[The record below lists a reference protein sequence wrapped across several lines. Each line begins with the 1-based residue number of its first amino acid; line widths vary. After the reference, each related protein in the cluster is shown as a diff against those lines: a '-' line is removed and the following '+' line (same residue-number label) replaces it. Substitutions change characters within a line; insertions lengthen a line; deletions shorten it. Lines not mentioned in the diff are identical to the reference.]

1 MHPFMIYL
9 IEANIAL
16 SLFFILYRLLLKSDT
31 FLQLR
36 RFYFLSVILFS
47 LLYPLMTVPLPHS
60 ISAFFT
66 QESVEAV
73 SAVYIGEPVMEIIT
87 VEESVPTREIN
98 MIRIGVVI
106 YFSITLLFIVR
117 FLIQLISI
125 LRVRLKSKPAE
136 IFGTEVYRLKDDIT
150 PFSFFNLIFIHTD
163 KHSDAE
169 LTQILLHEQTHVR
182 QLHSVDILLIESL
195 TLLFWWNPFVWL
207 MKREMAM
214 NLEYLADQGVLM
226 CGVNSREY
234 QYHLLRLTYQETA
247 VPIVNNFNVSQL
259 KQRIMMMNQSKSPA
273 YKVGRYLLVLP
284 LVVLFLT
291 ANSIYAAQREPAD
304 DETKMLNPAVA
315 ELRQEQLSVDN
326 MLTPELMQAELED
339 QSLQQPPPE
348 KKEEEI
354 FVIVENQ
361 PEFPGGMGALMKL
374 IGDSIRYPVEAQQK
388 GIQGRVICNFVVM
401 KDGSISDLQIVR
413 GVDPLLDAEALRV
426 LGLMPDWKP
435 GTQRGQA
442 VNVRFTLPV
451 VFSLQGEKP
460 EGQKTA
466 VTDEVFVVVEDQPQF
481 PGGNVAMMKFIS
493 DNIVYPKEA
502 HANGIQGRVIS
513 SFVVMKDGSISDLQ
527 VVRGVD
533 PLLDAEALRV
543 LGLMPDWKPGKQR
556 GQAVNVR
563 FTLPVVFRLSG
574 NESKVIVD
582 DLSVKE
588 SVLSVEAQLL
598 PNYVYPGGEDA
609 FFRFISER
617 IKYPVEAQEKGL
629 QGLVNARY
637 KIDEKGNVVD
647 VAIEKGVGET
657 IDREVLRVIGMMPRW
672 VKSQNYQVSGKVI
685 GSEAQ
690 PLHGA
695 AVILKGTNTGVVSD
709 VNGNFQLEVPDS
721 ENHLVISFV
730 GYKTVEVPLSG
741 LKSKNATLVRKLP
754 VMFRLQGVDE
764 EQPNKEEIPGNAVV
778 VVGYAVK

>member
-513 SFVVMKDGSISDLQ
+513 SFVVMKDGSINDLQ
-527 VVRGVD
+527 IVRGVD

-556 GQAVNVR
+556 GETVNVR
-563 FTLPVVFRLSG
+563 FTIPIVFNLNNTPPTDEERKAFQERIKNMEPALF
-574 NESKVIVD
+574 
-582 DLSVKE
+582 
-588 SVLSVEAQLL
+588 
-598 PNYVYPGGEDA
+598 PGGEEA
-609 FFRFISER
+609 YMKFLANN
-617 IKYPVEAQEKGL
+617 IKYPVIAQENGI
-629 QGLVNARY
+629 QGLVEAVY
-637 KIDEKGNVVD
+637 TVDAKGKVSFVR
-647 VAIEKGVGET
+647 IEKGV
-657 IDREVLRVIGMMPRW
+657 DPSLDNEVKRVIELMPDW
-672 VKSQNYQVSGKVI
+672 IPAPPKSNGEAVSMTRSI
-685 GSEAQ
+685 
-690 PLHGA
+690 P
-695 AVILKGTNTGVVSD
+695 
-709 VNGNFQLEVPDS
+709 
-721 ENHLVISFV
+721 FV
-730 GYKTVEVPLSG
+730 
-741 LKSKNATLVRKLP
+741 
-754 VMFRLQGVDE
+754 FRLQGEGMDE
-764 EQPNKEEIPGNAVV
+764 TSAVPAPDNAII
-778 VVGYAVK
+778 VVGYSVKKLRM

>member
-1 MHPFMIYL
+1 
-9 IEANIAL
+9 
-16 SLFFILYRLLLKSDT
+16 
-31 FLQLR
+31 
-36 RFYFLSVILFS
+36 
-47 LLYPLMTVPLPHS
+47 
-60 ISAFFT
+60 
-66 QESVEAV
+66 
-73 SAVYIGEPVMEIIT
+73 
-87 VEESVPTREIN
+87 

-426 LGLMPDWKP
+426 LK
-435 GTQRGQA
+435 
-442 VNVRFTLPV
+442 
-451 VFSLQGEKP
+451 
-460 EGQKTA
+460 
-466 VTDEVFVVVEDQPQF
+466 
-481 PGGNVAMMKFIS
+481 
-493 DNIVYPKEA
+493 
-502 HANGIQGRVIS
+502 
-513 SFVVMKDGSISDLQ
+513 
-527 VVRGVD
+527 
-533 PLLDAEALRV
+533 
-543 LGLMPDWKPGKQR
+543 LMPDWKPGKQR

>member
-361 PEFPGGMGALMKL
+361 PEFPGGVGALMKL

-401 KDGSISDLQIVR
+401 KDGSISDLQ
-413 GVDPLLDAEALRV
+413 
-426 LGLMPDWKP
+426 
-435 GTQRGQA
+435 
-442 VNVRFTLPV
+442 
-451 VFSLQGEKP
+451 
-460 EGQKTA
+460 
-466 VTDEVFVVVEDQPQF
+466 
-481 PGGNVAMMKFIS
+481 
-493 DNIVYPKEA
+493 
-502 HANGIQGRVIS
+502 
-513 SFVVMKDGSISDLQ
+513 

-543 LGLMPDWKPGKQR
+543 LKLMPDWKPGKQR

>member
-1 MHPFMIYL
+1 MHPFIIYL

-66 QESVEAV
+66 PESVEAV
-73 SAVYIGEPVMEIIT
+73 SAVYIGEPVMEVIT

-98 MIRIGVVI
+98 LTNVGVVI

-117 FLIQLISI
+117 FLVQLISI
-125 LRVRLKSKPAE
+125 LRVRLKSTPAV
-136 IFGTEVYRLKDDIT
+136 ISGTAVYRLKDDIT

-182 QLHSVDILLIESL
+182 QLHSIDILLIESL

-214 NLEYLADQGVLM
+214 NLEYLADQGVLTH
-226 CGVNSREY
+226 GVNSREY

-259 KQRIMMMNQSKSPA
+259 KQRIMMMNQSKSPL

-284 LVVLFLT
+284 LVLLFLM

-304 DETKMLNPAVA
+304 AATSMLDPAVA
-315 ELRQEQLSVDN
+315 QPRQEQLSTEN
-326 MLTPELMQAELED
+326 RITPELIQSELED

-361 PEFPGGMGALMKL
+361 PEFPGGMGALMKF
-374 IGDSIRYPVEAQQK
+374 ISDTIRYPVEAQQK

-401 KDGSISDLQIVR
+401 KDGSISDLQ
-413 GVDPLLDAEALRV
+413 
-426 LGLMPDWKP
+426 
-435 GTQRGQA
+435 
-442 VNVRFTLPV
+442 
-451 VFSLQGEKP
+451 
-460 EGQKTA
+460 
-466 VTDEVFVVVEDQPQF
+466 
-481 PGGNVAMMKFIS
+481 
-493 DNIVYPKEA
+493 
-502 HANGIQGRVIS
+502 
-513 SFVVMKDGSISDLQ
+513 

-543 LGLMPDWKPGKQR
+543 LKLMPDWKPGKQR

-563 FTLPVVFRLSG
+563 FILPVVFRLSG

>member
-1 MHPFMIYL
+1 M
-9 IEANIAL
+9 
-16 SLFFILYRLLLKSDT
+16 
-31 FLQLR
+31 
-36 RFYFLSVILFS
+36 
-47 LLYPLMTVPLPHS
+47 
-60 ISAFFT
+60 
-66 QESVEAV
+66 
-73 SAVYIGEPVMEIIT
+73 
-87 VEESVPTREIN
+87 
-98 MIRIGVVI
+98 
-106 YFSITLLFIVR
+106 
-117 FLIQLISI
+117 
-125 LRVRLKSKPAE
+125 
-136 IFGTEVYRLKDDIT
+136 YRLKDDIT

-426 LGLMPDWKP
+426 LK
-435 GTQRGQA
+435 
-442 VNVRFTLPV
+442 
-451 VFSLQGEKP
+451 
-460 EGQKTA
+460 
-466 VTDEVFVVVEDQPQF
+466 
-481 PGGNVAMMKFIS
+481 
-493 DNIVYPKEA
+493 
-502 HANGIQGRVIS
+502 
-513 SFVVMKDGSISDLQ
+513 
-527 VVRGVD
+527 
-533 PLLDAEALRV
+533 
-543 LGLMPDWKPGKQR
+543 LMPDWKPGKQR

>member
-1 MHPFMIYL
+1 MHPFIIYL

-66 QESVEAV
+66 PESVEAV
-73 SAVYIGEPVMEIIT
+73 SAVYIGEPVMEVIT

-117 FLIQLISI
+117 FLVQLISI
-125 LRVRLKSKPAE
+125 LRVRLKSTPAV
-136 IFGTEVYRLKDDIT
+136 ISGTAVYRLKDDIT

-182 QLHSVDILLIESL
+182 QLHSIDILLIESL

-214 NLEYLADQGVLM
+214 NLEYLADQGVLT

-259 KQRIMMMNQSKSPA
+259 KQRIMMMNQSKSPL
-273 YKVGRYLLVLP
+273 YKVGRYLLALP
-284 LVVLFLT
+284 LVLLFLT

-304 DETKMLNPAVA
+304 AATSMLDPAVA
-315 ELRQEQLSVDN
+315 QPRQEQLSTEN
-326 MLTPELMQAELED
+326 RITPELIQSELED

-361 PEFPGGMGALMKL
+361 PEFPGGMGALMKF
-374 IGDSIRYPVEAQQK
+374 ISDTIRYPVEAQQK

-401 KDGSISDLQIVR
+401 KDGSISDLQ
-413 GVDPLLDAEALRV
+413 
-426 LGLMPDWKP
+426 
-435 GTQRGQA
+435 
-442 VNVRFTLPV
+442 
-451 VFSLQGEKP
+451 
-460 EGQKTA
+460 
-466 VTDEVFVVVEDQPQF
+466 
-481 PGGNVAMMKFIS
+481 
-493 DNIVYPKEA
+493 
-502 HANGIQGRVIS
+502 
-513 SFVVMKDGSISDLQ
+513 

-543 LGLMPDWKPGKQR
+543 LKLMPDWKPGKQR

>member
-435 GTQRGQA
+435 G
-442 VNVRFTLPV
+442 
-451 VFSLQGEKP
+451 
-460 EGQKTA
+460 
-466 VTDEVFVVVEDQPQF
+466 
-481 PGGNVAMMKFIS
+481 
-493 DNIVYPKEA
+493 
-502 HANGIQGRVIS
+502 
-513 SFVVMKDGSISDLQ
+513 
-527 VVRGVD
+527 
-533 PLLDAEALRV
+533 
-543 LGLMPDWKPGKQR
+543 KQR

>member
-1 MHPFMIYL
+1 MIYL

-16 SLFFILYRLLLKSDT
+16 SLFFILYRLLLKRDT

-36 RFYFLSVILFS
+36 RFFFLSVILFS

-60 ISAFFT
+60 
-66 QESVEAV
+66 V
-73 SAVYIGEPVMEIIT
+73 SALFTPETEVVSGTVFFGEPVMGNII
-87 VEESVPTREIN
+87 VEESVPSREFN
-98 MIRIGVVI
+98 LSRIGVVI
-106 YFSITLLFIVR
+106 YFSITLLFILR

-125 LRVRLKSKPAE
+125 FRIRMKSEPAE
-136 IFGTEVYRLKDDIT
+136 IFGTAVYRLKDDIT
-150 PFSFFNLIFIHTD
+150 PFSFFNLIFVNTD
-163 KHSDAE
+163 KHSEAE
-169 LTQILLHEQTHVR
+169 LTQILLHEQTHVQQR
-182 QLHSVDILLIESL
+182 HSFDVLLIESL

-207 MKREMAM
+207 MKREMTM
-214 NLEYLADQGVLM
+214 NLEYLADQGVLTH
-226 CGVNSREY
+226 GVNSREY
-234 QYHLLRLTYQETA
+234 QYHILRLTYQETA

-284 LVVLFLT
+284 LVLLFLT

-304 DETKMLNPAVA
+304 DEMKMLNPAVA
-315 ELRQEQLSVDN
+315 ELGQEQLSVDN
-326 MLTPELMQAELED
+326 MLTPELMQADRQD
-339 QSLQQPPPE
+339 QQLQDPPPV
-348 KKEEEI
+348 KNEENI
-354 FVIVENQ
+354 FVVVEDM
-361 PEFPGGMGALMKL
+361 PEFPGGNGAMMKF
-374 IGDSIRYPVEAQQK
+374 IGESIRYPVEAQQK

-401 KDGSISDLQIVR
+401 KDGSISDLQI
-413 GVDPLLDAEALRV
+413 
-426 LGLMPDWKP
+426 
-435 GTQRGQA
+435 
-442 VNVRFTLPV
+442 
-451 VFSLQGEKP
+451 
-460 EGQKTA
+460 
-466 VTDEVFVVVEDQPQF
+466 
-481 PGGNVAMMKFIS
+481 
-493 DNIVYPKEA
+493 
-502 HANGIQGRVIS
+502 
-513 SFVVMKDGSISDLQ
+513 
-527 VVRGVD
+527 VRGVD

>member
-73 SAVYIGEPVMEIIT
+73 NAVYIGEPVMEIIT

-284 LVVLFLT
+284 LVLLFLT

-304 DETKMLNPAVA
+304 DETKMVNPAVA

-426 LGLMPDWKP
+426 LGLMPDWK
-435 GTQRGQA
+435 
-442 VNVRFTLPV
+442 
-451 VFSLQGEKP
+451 S
-460 EGQKTA
+460 
-466 VTDEVFVVVEDQPQF
+466 
-481 PGGNVAMMKFIS
+481 
-493 DNIVYPKEA
+493 
-502 HANGIQGRVIS
+502 
-513 SFVVMKDGSISDLQ
+513 
-527 VVRGVD
+527 
-533 PLLDAEALRV
+533 
-543 LGLMPDWKPGKQR
+543 GKQR

-563 FTLPVVFRLSG
+563 FTLPVVFRFSG

-588 SVLSVEAQLL
+588 SEFSVEAQLL
-598 PNYVYPGGEDA
+598 PNYVYPRGEDA

>member
-1 MHPFMIYL
+1 MIYL

-426 LGLMPDWKP
+426 LK
-435 GTQRGQA
+435 
-442 VNVRFTLPV
+442 
-451 VFSLQGEKP
+451 
-460 EGQKTA
+460 
-466 VTDEVFVVVEDQPQF
+466 
-481 PGGNVAMMKFIS
+481 
-493 DNIVYPKEA
+493 
-502 HANGIQGRVIS
+502 
-513 SFVVMKDGSISDLQ
+513 
-527 VVRGVD
+527 
-533 PLLDAEALRV
+533 
-543 LGLMPDWKPGKQR
+543 LMPDWKPGKQR

>member
-401 KDGSISDLQIVR
+401 KDGSISD
-413 GVDPLLDAEALRV
+413 P
-426 LGLMPDWKP
+426 
-435 GTQRGQA
+435 
-442 VNVRFTLPV
+442 
-451 VFSLQGEKP
+451 
-460 EGQKTA
+460 
-466 VTDEVFVVVEDQPQF
+466 
-481 PGGNVAMMKFIS
+481 
-493 DNIVYPKEA
+493 
-502 HANGIQGRVIS
+502 
-513 SFVVMKDGSISDLQ
+513 Q

-543 LGLMPDWKPGKQR
+543 LKLMPDWKPGKQR

-563 FTLPVVFRLSG
+563 FTLPVVFRLTG
-574 NESKVIVD
+574 NEPKVIVD

>member
-426 LGLMPDWKP
+426 LK
-435 GTQRGQA
+435 
-442 VNVRFTLPV
+442 
-451 VFSLQGEKP
+451 
-460 EGQKTA
+460 
-466 VTDEVFVVVEDQPQF
+466 
-481 PGGNVAMMKFIS
+481 
-493 DNIVYPKEA
+493 
-502 HANGIQGRVIS
+502 
-513 SFVVMKDGSISDLQ
+513 
-527 VVRGVD
+527 
-533 PLLDAEALRV
+533 
-543 LGLMPDWKPGKQR
+543 LMPDWKPGKQR

>member
-1 MHPFMIYL
+1 MQPFFIYL
-9 IEANIAL
+9 IQANIAL
-16 SLFFILYRLLLKSDT
+16 SLFFILYAVVLKRDN
-31 FLQLR
+31 FLHLR
-36 RFYFLSVILFS
+36 RFFFLSVILFS
-47 LLYPLMTVPLPHS
+47 LLYPLITVPVPGSLS
-60 ISAFFT
+60 DLL
-66 QESVEAV
+66 SVKTEETV
-73 SAVYIGEPVMEIIT
+73 TTVFIGEPVMEIVPAEET
-87 VEESVPTREIN
+87 VPSRDIN
-98 MIRIGVVI
+98 WTELCMII
-106 YFSITLLFIVR
+106 YISITLLFVLR

-125 LRVRLKSKPAE
+125 IRVRVKSELTE
-136 IFGTEVYRLKDDIT
+136 ISGIPVYRLKDDIT
-150 PFSFFNLIFIHTD
+150 PFSFFNLIFIHTE

-169 LTQILLHEQTHVR
+169 LAQILLHEQTHV
-182 QLHSVDILLIESL
+182 QQGHSVDIMLIETL
-195 TLLFWWNPFVWL
+195 CLLFWWNPFVWL
-207 MKREMAM
+207 LKREMAM
-214 NLEYLADQGVLM
+214 NLEYLADNGVLTR
-226 CGVNSREY
+226 GVNSREY
-234 QYHLLRLTYQETA
+234 QYHLLRLTYHETA

-273 YKVGRYLLVLP
+273 YRVGRYLLMLP
-284 LVVLFLT
+284 LILLFLT
-291 ANSIYAAQREPAD
+291 ANSLYAAQQEPV
-304 DETKMLNPAVA
+304 DEERQMFNPAVA
-315 ELRQEQLSVDN
+315 ASSQDQEQVSTDN
-326 MLTPELMQAELED
+326 RITPEQVQAALQE

-348 KKEEEI
+348 KKEEVI
-354 FVIVENQ
+354 FVVVENM
-361 PEFPGGMGALMKL
+361 PEFPGGNGAMMKF
-374 IGDSIRYPVEAQQK
+374 ISDTIRYPVEAQQK

-401 KDGSISDLQIVR
+401 KDGSISD
-413 GVDPLLDAEALRV
+413 P
-426 LGLMPDWKP
+426 
-435 GTQRGQA
+435 
-442 VNVRFTLPV
+442 
-451 VFSLQGEKP
+451 
-460 EGQKTA
+460 
-466 VTDEVFVVVEDQPQF
+466 
-481 PGGNVAMMKFIS
+481 
-493 DNIVYPKEA
+493 
-502 HANGIQGRVIS
+502 
-513 SFVVMKDGSISDLQ
+513 Q

-543 LGLMPDWKPGKQR
+543 LKLMPDWKPGKQR

-563 FTLPVVFRLSG
+563 FTLPVVFRLTG
-574 NESKVIVD
+574 NEPKVIVD

>member
-16 SLFFILYRLLLKSDT
+16 SLFFILYRLLLKRDT

-36 RFYFLSVILFS
+36 RFFFLSVILFS

-73 SAVYIGEPVMEIIT
+73 SAVYIGEPVMEIIS

-98 MIRIGVVI
+98 LTNVGVVI

-117 FLIQLISI
+117 FLLQLISI
-125 LRVRLKSKPAE
+125 LRVRLKSTPAE
-136 IFGTEVYRLKDDIT
+136 ISGTAVYRLKDDIT

-214 NLEYLADQGVLM
+214 NLEYLADQGVLT

-284 LVVLFLT
+284 LVLLFLT

-304 DETKMLNPAVA
+304 DETKMVNPAVA

-361 PEFPGGMGALMKL
+361 PDFPGGMGALMKF

-481 PGGNVAMMKFIS
+481 PGGNVALMKFIS

-527 VVRGVD
+527 IVRGVD

-543 LGLMPDWKPGKQR
+543 LGLMPQWKPGKQR
-556 GQAVNVR
+556 GQNVNVR
-563 FTLPVVFRLSG
+563 YTLPIVFSLNNTPPTEEERKAFQEKMKNMEPALF
-574 NESKVIVD
+574 
-582 DLSVKE
+582 
-588 SVLSVEAQLL
+588 
-598 PNYVYPGGEDA
+598 PGGEEA
-609 FFRFISER
+609 YMKFLASN
-617 IKYPVEAQEKGL
+617 IKYPVIAQENGI
-629 QGLVNARY
+629 QGLVEAVY
-637 KIDEKGNVVD
+637 TVDAKGKVTFVR
-647 VAIEKGVGET
+647 IEKGV
-657 IDREVLRVIGMMPRW
+657 DPSLDKEVKRVIELMPDW
-672 VKSQNYQVSGKVI
+672 IPAPPKPNGEAVSMTRSI
-685 GSEAQ
+685 
-690 PLHGA
+690 P
-695 AVILKGTNTGVVSD
+695 
-709 VNGNFQLEVPDS
+709 
-721 ENHLVISFV
+721 FV
-730 GYKTVEVPLSG
+730 
-741 LKSKNATLVRKLP
+741 
-754 VMFRLQGVDE
+754 FRLQGDGMDE
-764 EQPNKEEIPGNAVV
+764 TSAVPAPDNAII
-778 VVGYAVK
+778 VVGYSVKKLRM

>member
-451 VFSLQGEKP
+451 VF
-460 EGQKTA
+460 
-466 VTDEVFVVVEDQPQF
+466 
-481 PGGNVAMMKFIS
+481 
-493 DNIVYPKEA
+493 
-502 HANGIQGRVIS
+502 
-513 SFVVMKDGSISDLQ
+513 
-527 VVRGVD
+527 
-533 PLLDAEALRV
+533 
-543 LGLMPDWKPGKQR
+543 
-556 GQAVNVR
+556 
-563 FTLPVVFRLSG
+563 RLSG

>member
-1 MHPFMIYL
+1 MIYL

-435 GTQRGQA
+435 G
-442 VNVRFTLPV
+442 
-451 VFSLQGEKP
+451 
-460 EGQKTA
+460 
-466 VTDEVFVVVEDQPQF
+466 
-481 PGGNVAMMKFIS
+481 
-493 DNIVYPKEA
+493 
-502 HANGIQGRVIS
+502 
-513 SFVVMKDGSISDLQ
+513 
-527 VVRGVD
+527 
-533 PLLDAEALRV
+533 
-543 LGLMPDWKPGKQR
+543 KQR

>member
-361 PEFPGGMGALMKL
+361 PEFPGGNGAMMKF
-374 IGDSIRYPVEAQQK
+374 ISDTIRYPVEAQQK

-401 KDGSISDLQIVR
+401 KDGSISD
-413 GVDPLLDAEALRV
+413 P
-426 LGLMPDWKP
+426 
-435 GTQRGQA
+435 
-442 VNVRFTLPV
+442 
-451 VFSLQGEKP
+451 
-460 EGQKTA
+460 
-466 VTDEVFVVVEDQPQF
+466 
-481 PGGNVAMMKFIS
+481 
-493 DNIVYPKEA
+493 
-502 HANGIQGRVIS
+502 
-513 SFVVMKDGSISDLQ
+513 Q

-543 LGLMPDWKPGKQR
+543 LKLMPDWKPGKQR

>member
-1 MHPFMIYL
+1 MIYL
-9 IEANIAL
+9 IEVNIAL
-16 SLFFILYRLLLKSDT
+16 SLFFILYRLLLKRDT

-36 RFYFLSVILFS
+36 RFFFLSVILFS

-60 ISAFFT
+60 VSVLFT
-66 QESVEAV
+66 PETEVV
-73 SAVYIGEPVMEIIT
+73 SGTVFIGEPVMGNII
-87 VEESVPTREIN
+87 VEESVPSREFN
-98 MIRIGVVI
+98 LSRIGVVI
-106 YFSITLLFIVR
+106 YFTITLLFILR

-125 LRVRLKSKPAE
+125 FRIRMKSEPAE
-136 IFGTEVYRLKDDIT
+136 IFGTAVYRLKDDIT
-150 PFSFFNLIFIHTD
+150 PFSFFNLIFVNTD
-163 KHSDAE
+163 KHSVAE
-169 LTQILLHEQTHVR
+169 LTQILLHEQTHVQQR
-182 QLHSVDILLIESL
+182 HSFDVLLIESL
-195 TLLFWWNPFVWL
+195 SLLFWWNPFVWL
-207 MKREMAM
+207 MKREMTM
-214 NLEYLADQGVLM
+214 NLEYLADQGVLTR
-226 CGVNSREY
+226 GVNSREY
-234 QYHLLRLTYQETA
+234 QYHILRLTYQETA

-284 LVVLFLT
+284 LVLLFLT

-401 KDGSISDLQIVR
+401 KDGNISDLQIVR

-513 SFVVMKDGSISDLQ
+513 SFVVMKDGSINDLQ
-527 VVRGVD
+527 IVRGVD

-556 GQAVNVR
+556 GETVNVR
-563 FTLPVVFRLSG
+563 FTIPIVFNLNNTPPTDEERKAFQERIKNMEPALF
-574 NESKVIVD
+574 
-582 DLSVKE
+582 
-588 SVLSVEAQLL
+588 
-598 PNYVYPGGEDA
+598 PGGEEA
-609 FFRFISER
+609 YMKFLANN
-617 IKYPVEAQEKGL
+617 IKYPVIAQENGI
-629 QGLVNARY
+629 QGLVEAVY
-637 KIDEKGNVVD
+637 TVDAKGKVSFVR
-647 VAIEKGVGET
+647 IEKGV
-657 IDREVLRVIGMMPRW
+657 DPSLDNEVKRVIELMPDWIPAPPKPNGEAVGMTRNIP
-672 VKSQNYQVSGKVI
+672 
-685 GSEAQ
+685 
-690 PLHGA
+690 
-695 AVILKGTNTGVVSD
+695 
-709 VNGNFQLEVPDS
+709 
-721 ENHLVISFV
+721 FV
-730 GYKTVEVPLSG
+730 
-741 LKSKNATLVRKLP
+741 
-754 VMFRLQGVDE
+754 FRLQGEGMDE
-764 EQPNKEEIPGNAVV
+764 SNGGTIPENAII
-778 VVGYAVK
+778 VVGYSVKKTGK

>member
-1 MHPFMIYL
+1 MHPFIIYL

-16 SLFFILYRLLLKSDT
+16 SLFFILYRLLLKRDT

-36 RFYFLSVILFS
+36 RFFFLSVILFS

-60 ISAFFT
+60 ISVLFT
-66 QESVEAV
+66 PESEEAV
-73 SAVYIGEPVMEIIT
+73 SSVFIGEPVMEIIS
-87 VEESVPTREIN
+87 VEEYVPTREIN
-98 MIRIGVVI
+98 MNRIGVVI

-136 IFGTEVYRLKDDIT
+136 ISGTAVYRLKDDIT

-169 LTQILLHEQTHVR
+169 LIQILLHEQTHVQ
-182 QLHSVDILLIESL
+182 QLHSIDILLIESL

-214 NLEYLADQGVLM
+214 NLEYLADQGVLTH
-226 CGVNSREY
+226 GVNSREY

-259 KQRIMMMNQSKSPA
+259 KQRIMMMNQSKSPL
-273 YKVGRYLLVLP
+273 YKMGRYLLALP
-284 LVVLFLT
+284 LVLLFLM

-304 DETKMLNPAVA
+304 AATSMLDPAVA
-315 ELRQEQLSVDN
+315 QSRQEQLSTEN
-326 MLTPELMQAELED
+326 RITPELIQSELED

-361 PEFPGGMGALMKL
+361 PEFLGGMGALMKF

-401 KDGSISDLQIVR
+401 KDGSISDLQ
-413 GVDPLLDAEALRV
+413 
-426 LGLMPDWKP
+426 
-435 GTQRGQA
+435 
-442 VNVRFTLPV
+442 
-451 VFSLQGEKP
+451 
-460 EGQKTA
+460 
-466 VTDEVFVVVEDQPQF
+466 
-481 PGGNVAMMKFIS
+481 
-493 DNIVYPKEA
+493 
-502 HANGIQGRVIS
+502 
-513 SFVVMKDGSISDLQ
+513 

-543 LGLMPDWKPGKQR
+543 LKLMPDWKPGKQR

>member
-1 MHPFMIYL
+1 MSSKTTVSPQTEMPCILMIYL

-16 SLFFILYRLLLKSDT
+16 SLFFILYRLLLKRDT

-36 RFYFLSVILFS
+36 RFFFLSVILFS

-73 SAVYIGEPVMEIIT
+73 SAVYIGEPVMEIIS

-98 MIRIGVVI
+98 LTNVGVVI

-117 FLIQLISI
+117 FLLQLISI
-125 LRVRLKSKPAE
+125 LRVRLKSTPAE
-136 IFGTEVYRLKDDIT
+136 ISGTAVYRLKDDIT

-214 NLEYLADQGVLM
+214 NLEYLADQGVLT

-284 LVVLFLT
+284 LVLLFLT

-304 DETKMLNPAVA
+304 DETKMVNPAVA

-354 FVIVENQ
+354 FLIVENQ
-361 PEFPGGMGALMKL
+361 PDFPGGMGALMKF

-481 PGGNVAMMKFIS
+481 PGGNVALMKFIS

-527 VVRGVD
+527 IVRGVD

-543 LGLMPDWKPGKQR
+543 LGLMPQWKPGKQR
-556 GQAVNVR
+556 GQNVNVR
-563 FTLPVVFRLSG
+563 YTLPIVFSLNNTPPTEEERKAFQEKMKNMEPALF
-574 NESKVIVD
+574 
-582 DLSVKE
+582 
-588 SVLSVEAQLL
+588 
-598 PNYVYPGGEDA
+598 PGGEEA
-609 FFRFISER
+609 YMKFLASN
-617 IKYPVEAQEKGL
+617 IKYPVIAQENGI
-629 QGLVNARY
+629 QGLVEAVY
-637 KIDEKGNVVD
+637 TVDAKGKVTFVR
-647 VAIEKGVGET
+647 IEKGV
-657 IDREVLRVIGMMPRW
+657 DPSLDKEVKRVIELMPDW
-672 VKSQNYQVSGKVI
+672 IPAPPKPNGEAVSMTRSI
-685 GSEAQ
+685 
-690 PLHGA
+690 P
-695 AVILKGTNTGVVSD
+695 
-709 VNGNFQLEVPDS
+709 
-721 ENHLVISFV
+721 FV
-730 GYKTVEVPLSG
+730 
-741 LKSKNATLVRKLP
+741 
-754 VMFRLQGVDE
+754 FRLQGDGMDE
-764 EQPNKEEIPGNAVV
+764 TSAVPAPDNAII
-778 VVGYAVK
+778 VVGYSVKKLRM